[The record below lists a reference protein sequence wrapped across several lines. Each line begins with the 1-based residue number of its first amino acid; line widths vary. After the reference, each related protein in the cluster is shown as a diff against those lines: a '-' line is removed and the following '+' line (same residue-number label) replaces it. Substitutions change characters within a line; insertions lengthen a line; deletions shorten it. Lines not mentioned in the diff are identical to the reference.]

1 MIRKIF
7 TAGLAGFFLLS
18 LIVCVGCA
26 KTDESKK
33 IILEKKEPLK
43 AKTEQP
49 GDKSIRVA
57 VGGMIT
63 PREGFVYYREFLD
76 YVEEKLGRKVEYIDK
91 EKYDEINMLLKSED
105 IDLAFV
111 CSGPYVDG
119 HREFGMEL
127 LVAPEAYGET
137 VYYSYIIVHKDSH
150 IKSFEDLKGKKFA
163 FTDPMSNTGKLVPD
177 YMLARIG
184 KTPDTFF
191 GKYVFTYAHDKSI
204 KAVAQGVVDGAA
216 VDSLIWEYIN
226 RTHPE
231 ITSKTRTIMKSPP
244 YGIPPVAVR
253 KGLAPELKKGLRQIF
268 MNAHKDKKAVPIL
281 KGMMIDKFVLIDDRA
296 YDSIREMKSWVA
308 GEQMKKKKLK

>member
-1 MIRKIF
+1 MFRKTFISL
-7 TAGLAGFFLLS
+7 AGLLLLFIIACAG
-18 LIVCVGCA
+18 CD

-33 IILEKKEPLK
+33 INLGKREELK
-43 AKTEQP
+43 TKTEQP
-49 GDKSIRVA
+49 GLDPIRVA

-63 PREGFVYYREFLD
+63 PKEGFVYYREFLD

-91 EKYDEINMLLKSED
+91 EKYDEINMLLKSGG

-127 LVAPEAYGET
+127 LVAPEAHGET

-150 IKSFEDLKGKKFA
+150 IKSFNELRGKRFA
-163 FTDPMSNTGKLVPD
+163 FTDPLSNSGKLVPD
-177 YMLARIG
+177 YMLARMG
-184 KTPDTFF
+184 ETPDTFF
-191 GKYVFTYAHDKSI
+191 GKYLFTYAHDKSI

-226 RTHPE
+226 STHPE
-231 ITSKTRTIMKSPP
+231 FTSKTRTIMKSPP

-253 KGLAPELKKGLRQIF
+253 KGLAPELKKRLRQIF
-268 MNAHKDKKAVPIL
+268 LNAHKDKKATPIL

-296 YDSIREMKSWVA
+296 YDSIREMKAWVA
-308 GEQMKKKKLK
+308 GEQMKKKKAK